1 MKTSKMALFI
11 AAVMFAPSAFAYEI
25 TPYVGLGIVVDKAN
39 TSAKRVAFDSANLPV
54 INFPTTDL
62 GAVAGAFMPNAGND
76 MDFDMAFAG
85 EITAGVKIDNVRLE
99 AEVALR
105 SASEDD
111 YKIFDGN
118 IEMSMDGSVPGS
130 VNIPTEIETATK
142 VRHNSYL
149 FNMFYDFDLGTRW
162 TPYVGAGIGFGVYHQ
177 KAIVEIDIEED
188 EFGIANTGNPTVG
201 IIGDEMVNGMLA
213 ELQQY
218 EREMTVADDT
228 LYRFE
233 WQVSAGIAYNFNED
247 WALDLGYRF
256 NSSTVGGE
264 FVYAHEIKLGARYM
278 F

>member
-39 TSAKRVAFDSANLPV
+39 TSAKRVAFDSAKLPV
-54 INFPTTDL
+54 INVENPDL

-118 IEMSMDGSVPGS
+118 IEMSMGDIAPGS

-188 EFGIANTGNPTVG
+188 EFGIANAGNQILELPGVAA
-201 IIGDEMVNGMLA
+201 GMLA
-213 ELQQY
+213 KLQQY

>member
-54 INFPTTDL
+54 INFPTPDL

-118 IEMSMDGSVPGS
+118 IAMSMGDIAPGS

-188 EFGIANTGNPTVG
+188 EFWIANAGNPMVD
-201 IIGDEMVNGMLA
+201 IIGDGMLA

-233 WQVSAGIAYNFNED
+233 WQVSAGVAYNFNED

>member
-39 TSAKRVAFDSANLPV
+39 TSAKRVAFDSANLPA
-54 INFPTTDL
+54 INFPNPDL

-118 IEMSMDGSVPGS
+118 IDMSMGSLPGS

-188 EFGIANTGNPTVG
+188 EIGIATPGNPIPG
-201 IIGDEMVNGMLA
+201 LPGGADILA

>member
-54 INFPTTDL
+54 INFPTPDL

-118 IEMSMDGSVPGS
+118 IEMSMGGSVPGS

-188 EFGIANTGNPTVG
+188 EFGIANAGNPILSAPGAAADV
-201 IIGDEMVNGMLA
+201 LA
-213 ELQQY
+213 GLQQF

>member
-54 INFPTTDL
+54 INFPNPDL

-118 IEMSMDGSVPGS
+118 IEMSMGDIAPGS

-162 TPYVGAGIGFGVYHQ
+162 TPYVGAGIGLGVYHQ

-188 EFGIANTGNPTVG
+188 EIEIANPGNPILELPGVAA
-201 IIGDEMVNGMLA
+201 GMLA
-213 ELQQY
+213 KLQQY

>member
-54 INFPTTDL
+54 INVENPDL

-118 IEMSMDGSVPGS
+118 IDMSMGSLPGS

-188 EFGIANTGNPTVG
+188 EFGIANAGNPILELPGVAA
-201 IIGDEMVNGMLA
+201 GMLA
-213 ELQQY
+213 KLQQY

>member
-1 MKTSKMALFI
+1 M
-11 AAVMFAPSAFAYEI
+11 
-25 TPYVGLGIVVDKAN
+25 
-39 TSAKRVAFDSANLPV
+39 
-54 INFPTTDL
+54 
-62 GAVAGAFMPNAGND
+62 
-76 MDFDMAFAG
+76 
-85 EITAGVKIDNVRLE
+85 
-99 AEVALR
+99 
-105 SASEDD
+105 
-111 YKIFDGN
+111 
-118 IEMSMDGSVPGS
+118 
-130 VNIPTEIETATK
+130 NIPTEIETATK

-177 KAIVEIDIEED
+177 KAIVEIDIGEREE
-188 EFGIANTGNPTVG
+188 FWLANLENPTVEA
-201 IIGDEMVNGMLA
+201 IGDEMVNGMLA

>member
-39 TSAKRVAFDSANLPV
+39 TSAKRVAFDSANLPA
-54 INFPTTDL
+54 INFPNPDL

-118 IEMSMDGSVPGS
+118 IDMSMGSLPGS

-188 EFGIANTGNPTVG
+188 EFGIANAGNPIPG
-201 IIGDEMVNGMLA
+201 LPGAADILA
-213 ELQQY
+213 QLQQY

>member
-54 INFPTTDL
+54 INFPTPDL

-118 IEMSMDGSVPGS
+118 IEMSMGGSVPGS

-188 EFGIANTGNPTVG
+188 EFWIANAGNPILSAPGAAADV
-201 IIGDEMVNGMLA
+201 LA
-213 ELQQY
+213 GLQQF